1 MALNRWALAPIA
13 IVYNAQASE
22 GRFNLFFIRL
32 TSLVSIRSF
41 PSKRFTSRRFTS
53 RGFQLYGLSTLGAF
67 SSICLNTHIS
77 EWKTWHS
84 QQSNFYFSKALFS
97 SVHLLFEETPFLSIQ
112 RINKNSLYE
121 SNFYFSQESIIFI
134 NRNNSLHEFQLY
146 FRLGCVIFKI
156 HNVHVLW
163 HFIEVNR
170 PEVKTSVASSSCLY
184 HGQVHSP
191 YIRVHAICHSCDFLQ
206 LLSWQAM
213 RLQMP

>member
-1 MALNRWALAPIA
+1 MYVPVHVYICIHPWGDWGLSLTFYPICSPWLGANAKPCVLLLIMALNRWALAPIA

-156 HNVHVLW
+156 HNVHVL
-163 HFIEVNR
+163 
-170 PEVKTSVASSSCLY
+170 
-184 HGQVHSP
+184 
-191 YIRVHAICHSCDFLQ
+191 
-206 LLSWQAM
+206 
-213 RLQMP
+213 